1 MSTTFNFKKFVN
13 ATLFFAEKDKIG
25 ITKLNKLLYYS
36 DFEHYRLYG
45 RPIIG
50 DEYMKMEQG
59 PVPERAYS
67 IFNSNFRDA
76 QDASLKEYIEVKPR
90 RIRDFSEKTIVPKI
104 KPNLDCFSQSE
115 LEIMEQVS
123 AQYKGKP
130 ANMLSKKT
138 HDELPWQKTK
148 SLQKIDYKL
157 ILDGSDSSGVSSD
170 YASYREKQNEE
181 LGVLLAK

>member
-1 MSTTFNFKKFVN
+1 MPAAFNFKKFVN
-13 ATLFFAEKDKIG
+13 AVLFFAEKDNIG

-50 DEYMKMEQG
+50 DEYVKMGQG

-76 QDASLKEYIEVKPR
+76 QDASLKDFIEVKPR
-90 RIRDFSEKTIVPKI
+90 LIRDFSEKTIVPKI

-123 AQYKGKP
+123 VQYKGKT
-130 ANMLSKKT
+130 AAMLSSKT
-138 HDELPWQKTK
+138 HEELPWKKTMN
-148 SLQKIDYKL
+148 LQKIDYKL
-157 ILDGSDSSGVSSD
+157 ILERSDSSSVSPD
-170 YASYREKQNEE
+170 YARYREKQDEE
-181 LGVLLAK
+181 LGVLLAR